1 MTSTDLKSLTL
12 TSSWGM
18 VVDLSSSSVE
28 RKGWEM
34 RSPNNFNAD
43 IAQEGATVSE
53 MEIRILTREAGSGVM
68 EGGEGYHTIH
78 QLL

>member
-43 IAQEGATVSE
+43 IAQGGATVSC
-53 MEIRILTREAGSGVM
+53 L
-68 EGGEGYHTIH
+68 
-78 QLL
+78 

>member
-18 VVDLSSSSVE
+18 AVDLSSSSVE

-43 IAQEGATVSE
+43 IAMGGETVSE
-53 MEIRILTREAGSGVM
+53 MKIRILTS
-68 EGGEGYHTIH
+68 
-78 QLL
+78 